1 MPNRKNFMNDEWVG
15 VKWKISDQERGVIG
29 ERDIDGGYNIDL
41 MDEI

>member
-1 MPNRKNFMNDEWVG
+1 MSGSEMEDI
-15 VKWKISDQERGVIG
+15 KISDQERGVIG